1 MVKLLFLRRDY
12 KPGSGKKDMGI
23 EIRKCG
29 LVQDKGKDSV
39 HEDIRNNIIK
49 NLQKKPM
56 SFQELR
62 KICETDRIILVDA
75 LKELIEEKR
84 ISKKKDKNRLV
95 FLLN

>member
-1 MVKLLFLRRDY
+1 
-12 KPGSGKKDMGI
+12 MGI

-56 SFQELR
+56 SFQELA